1 LGPRGQ
7 SEGSNDTWVGI
18 SGADADS
25 TIISGAVGSLREG
38 LNVKVNT
45 ATKAP

>member
-1 LGPRGQ
+1 
-7 SEGSNDTWVGI
+7 VGI

-38 LNVKVNT
+38 LRIKVN
-45 ATKAP
+45 APAKAP